1 MPAIRIAAARDGV
14 RLVLAGLVL
23 LSAGALVVALAG
35 ERFFAI
41 DPCILCLY
49 QRIPY
54 VIVAAVATVALVLRL
69 SPGLRQ
75 VAIFVCALV
84 LIAGAALASYSV
96 GVEERWWAG
105 VAGCEGTIPTIAS
118 PQDLQDLLKQ
128 PAGGLRA
135 CTDNV
140 WRLFGL
146 SLAAY
151 NVVLQ
156 LAAAATAVV
165 ALRMA
170 WWNRSDR

>member
-1 MPAIRIAAARDGV
+1 MSPLGPAASGDRT
-14 RLVLAGLVL
+14 RLVLAGLALMSVAAL
-23 LSAGALVVALAG
+23 GVALVG

-54 VIVAAVATVALVLRL
+54 IIVAAVATAALILRL
-69 SPGLRQ
+69 SPWLRQ

-84 LIAGAALASYSV
+84 LIAGAALAFYSV

-105 VAGCEGTIPTIAS
+105 VPGCEGTIPTIAS

-165 ALRMA
+165 VPRLA

>member
-1 MPAIRIAAARDGV
+1 MRPPLWRGGDGNGFQKRFPSPAV
-14 RLVLAGLVL
+14 WSVLSWHG
-23 LSAGALVVALAG
+23 GG
-35 ERFFAI
+35 GR
-41 DPCILCLY
+41 
-49 QRIPY
+49 
-54 VIVAAVATVALVLRL
+54 
-69 SPGLRQ
+69 
-75 VAIFVCALV
+75 
-84 LIAGAALASYSV
+84 
-96 GVEERWWAG
+96 
-105 VAGCEGTIPTIAS
+105 GCEGTIPTIAS